1 MEEKK
6 RPHFANVK
14 IGKHHHIAKAH
25 PIKDIAKRA
34 AQHETKREN
43 VAACLF
49 PPHPNRNETSDDGGQ
64 ANQHPS
70 HGIGIGAEKAHR
82 HAEVADEMKVEKGQ
96 QLYRLPRLQRER
108 IYHDIFHDLI
118 AQEDDCRGDHAE
130 LSVVCL
136 DGIAVFL
143 LDRKSTRLRSEEHS
157 SELQSLML

>member
-1 MEEKK
+1 M
-6 RPHFANVK
+6 RISDWSSDVCSSDLPFADVK
-14 IGKHHHIAKAH
+14 IGKIHHIAKAH

-34 AQHETKREN
+34 AQHETQRKD

-96 QLYRLPRLQRER
+96 QLYRLPRLQSER
-108 IYHDIFHDLI
+108 IYH
-118 AQEDDCRGDHAE
+118 
-130 LSVVCL
+130 
-136 DGIAVFL
+136 
-143 LDRKSTRLRSEEHS
+143 RSEKRREGK
-157 SELQSLML
+157 EG